1 MYSMFCNITKF
12 AELKIIMCK
21 NVSMNNNN
29 KHQEVFKEEEEKH
42 VLYAMKK
49 NMPPLR

>member
-21 NVSMNNNN
+21 IVSMNNNN
-29 KHQEVFKEEEEKH
+29 KQTHQEVFKDEEKT
-42 VLYAMKK
+42 LYYMQ
-49 NMPPLR
+49 